1 MTKVFLDANVYFA
14 GFLSSQGASA
24 LVLQLARRK
33 KIQVIATQLVLH
45 EADRNLRKKTS
56 PQTLKSFHR
65 FLQETKIQIQPAVD
79 DKSLRKY
86 ESLIHP
92 KDVPVIAAAVEAKA
106 DYLITLD
113 RRHFLTEKIQSE
125 VKRIKMITPG
135 DFIRE
140 LFS

>member
-33 KIQVIATQLVLH
+33 KIQVIATKLVLH
-45 EADRNLRKKTS
+45 EADRSLRKKTN

-79 DKSLRKY
+79 DKSLQKY

-92 KDVPVIAAAVEAKA
+92 KDVSVIAAAVEAKA

-125 VKRIKMITPG
+125 IKKIKMITPG